1 MCVCVCGGGSGW
13 SIQVWGRRQAATA
26 SFPQCRSWALIA
38 DAAGGAT
45 LPTHAPPDAAVTAMI
60 PVSVPASPGH
70 TCRTAL
76 TTSSTAAAMA
86 SRSGCPGTAGWGR
99 PAGSGRGGPPPP
111 AWPPGSPG
119 TAAPMP
125 GLMGASPGGLWK
137 PQTAGVGRG
146 RRHTARHINT
156 RGCESIRW
164 SPRGRTWG

>member
-1 MCVCVCGGGSGW
+1 MECPGVWEGGRQPGLHPPS
-13 SIQVWGRRQAATA
+13 VDPGRSSLVLPAGRA
-26 SFPQCRSWALIA
+26 SPPMR
-38 DAAGGAT
+38 
-45 LPTHAPPDAAVTAMI
+45 PPDAAVTATI
-60 PVSVPASPGH
+60 PVSGPASPGH

-76 TTSSTAAAMA
+76 TTNSTAAARA

-99 PAGSGRGGPPPP
+99 PAGSGHGGPPPP

-119 TAAPMP
+119 TAAPTP
-125 GLMGASPGGLWK
+125 GLTAASPGGLWK
-137 PQTAGVGRG
+137 SQTAGVGRG